1 MAAPRGSHLL
11 VASER
16 HHRPCILLRVT
27 DTELICDREP
37 VPSFG
42 STELVFTRQEIR
54 QVRREFSRRASM
66 ITGAAIGA
74 AAGAGIGTAIR
85 NKDPEERVYGAI
97 GSVLA
102 GAVAGLLVG
111 RIASR
116 YHSTVIYQRSPG
128 GQ

>member
-42 STELVFTRQEIR
+42 STELVFTR